1 MTQAERMKNR
11 LKGVRVTD
19 KVTQIENML
28 ALLKS
33 EVYKLLTNYMYLSVE
48 NLNVYIDVT
57 TNGEYVLTVKAGT
70 DRLIDIGKML

>member
-1 MTQAERMKNR
+1 MKNR

-57 TNGEYVLTVKAGT
+57 PNGEYVLTVKAGT

>member
-1 MTQAERMKNR
+1 MKSR

-57 TNGEYVLTVKAGT
+57 PNGEYVLTVKAGT

>member
-11 LKGVRVTD
+11 IKGVRVTD

-57 TNGEYVLTVKAGT
+57 PNGEYVLTVKAGT

>member
-57 TNGEYVLTVKAGT
+57 PNGEYVLTVKAGT

>member
-1 MTQAERMKNR
+1 MTQADRVKSR
-11 LKGVRVTD
+11 LKSVRVSD

-28 ALLKS
+28 AILKS

-48 NLNVYIDVT
+48 NLNVYVDVT
-57 TNGEYVLTVKAGT
+57 QSGEYVLTVKAGT

>member
-1 MTQAERMKNR
+1 MPERMKNR

-57 TNGEYVLTVKAGT
+57 PNGEYVLTVKAGT

>member
-1 MTQAERMKNR
+1 MTQAERMKSR

-57 TNGEYVLTVKAGT
+57 PNGEYVLTVKAGT

>member
-1 MTQAERMKNR
+1 MKIR

-57 TNGEYVLTVKAGT
+57 PNGEYVLTVKAGT

>member
-1 MTQAERMKNR
+1 MKSR

-28 ALLKS
+28 AVLKS

-48 NLNVYIDVT
+48 NLNVYVDVT
-57 TNGEYVLTVKAGT
+57 QEGEYVLTVKAGT